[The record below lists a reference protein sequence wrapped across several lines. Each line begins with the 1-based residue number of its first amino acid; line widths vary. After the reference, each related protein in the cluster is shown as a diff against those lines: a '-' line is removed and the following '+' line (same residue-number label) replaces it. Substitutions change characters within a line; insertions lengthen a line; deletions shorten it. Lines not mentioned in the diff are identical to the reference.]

1 MNFECLRDNF
11 LDREFSNL
19 NDRQR
24 EAVFNVSGN
33 LLVLAGA
40 GSGKTTVIINRI
52 YFMLKYGDLNC
63 AECNDENLR
72 ILVRGFQDKK
82 DLSDFS
88 DILNLKPILPEDIL
102 AITFTNKAAKEIKE
116 RLKAKLGEEA
126 DKIWASTFHS
136 MCAKILRIHAE
147 ALGYSPR
154 FAIYDSDDT
163 KRLIKECIKSL
174 NIEEKVLP
182 VKSCM
187 SRISSAKDSLLDSF
201 DFKVKYENDFKMS
214 RISQVYDMY
223 EDKKRKSDAMD
234 FDDLVM
240 NTVKLF
246 KKHPKIRKKYMQRFK
261 YVMVDEYQDT
271 SESQHELIKMIAGR
285 DGNLCVVGDDDQ
297 SIYKFR
303 GANVDN
309 ILSFDKYFKNV
320 KVIRLEQ
327 NYRSSGNILSAAN
340 AVISNNASRKAKSLW
355 TSSGEGCKV
364 RVHVSYSEHDEA
376 DMISKEILEE
386 VKNGRRYSDFAVL
399 YRSGMQSTVIEKL
412 LTRNGIPFRVIG
424 NIRFFERKEIKD
436 ILSYLSVINNPNDEI
451 RLRRIINRPNRTI
464 GDRTLSSISEVAQK
478 NERSFFEIISNC
490 SKYRELQ
497 RASYK
502 ITSFSSLINVLID
515 ANKNGMALHNLYDL
529 VLEKIGYIDFIK
541 SSEDDPEPRIEN
553 INELRNYILL
563 FESEHGEEAS
573 LAEFLEEVS
582 LVSDS
587 ASSEGEKDF
596 VSLMTIHA
604 SKGLEF
610 PVVFLPGFEEGIFP
624 SQQCIYEPES
634 IEEERRLAYVA
645 LTRAKEKVFILH
657 STSRMTY
664 GTTSHNRPSRFLS
677 EIPCDLIEITKSKDW
692 KKLSESDR
700 IPPSN
705 KQVRVKSVVLARS
718 FGNIAQK
725 PSFPAKANIFFRQPR
740 IDREQDQTVIVDLN
754 KKS

>member
-1 MNFECLRDNF
+1 MNFECLKNEF
-11 LDREFSNL
+11 LNREFSEL

-24 EAVFNVSGN
+24 EAVFSVSGN
-33 LLVLAGA
+33 LLILAGA

-52 YFMLKYGDLNC
+52 YFMLKYGDLSSVKC
-63 AECNDENLR
+63 SDELLR
-72 ILVRGFQDKK
+72 MLVRGFEDKK
-82 DLSDFS
+82 SLSDFS
-88 DILNLKPILPEDIL
+88 EALNFDPILPEDVL
-102 AITFTNKAAKEIKE
+102 AITFTNKAAKEIRE
-116 RLKAKLGEEA
+116 RLEAKLGEKA
-126 DKIWASTFHS
+126 DRIWASTFHS

-147 ALGYSPR
+147 SLGYSPR

-174 NIEEKVLP
+174 NIEEKILP

-187 SRISSAKDSLLDSF
+187 SHISSAKDSLLDSF
-201 DFKVKYENDFKMS
+201 GFKMKYENDFKMS

-223 EDKKRKSDAMD
+223 EDKKKKSDAMD

-246 KKHPKIRKKYMQRFK
+246 KKHPKIRRQYMERFK

-271 SESQHELIKMIAGR
+271 SESQHELIKMLTGKN
-285 DGNLCVVGDDDQ
+285 GNLCVVGDDDQ

-303 GANVDN
+303 GADVDN
-309 ILSFDKYFKNV
+309 ILSFDKYFKDV

-340 AVISNNASRKAKSLW
+340 AVISNNSSRKSKFLW
-355 TSSGEGCKV
+355 TSSGDGCKI

-376 DMISKEILEE
+376 EIISKEILEG
-386 VKNGRRYSDFAVL
+386 VKNGKKYSDFAVL
-399 YRSGMQSTVIEKL
+399 YRSGIQSAVIEKL

-424 NIRFFERKEIKD
+424 NVRFFERKEIKD

-464 GDRTLSSISEVAQK
+464 GDRTLSSIAEVAQK
-478 NERSFFEIISNC
+478 NNRSFFEVISNC

-502 ITSFSSLINVLID
+502 ITSFSSLMNVLIE
-515 ANKNGMALHNLYDL
+515 ANKDGMALHDLYDL

-541 SSEDDPEPRIEN
+541 SSEDDPNPRIEN
-553 INELRNYILL
+553 INELRNYILV
-563 FESEHGEEAS
+563 FESQRGDGAS

-587 ASSEGEKDF
+587 ASSEDEQDF

-624 SQQCIYEPES
+624 SQQCIYEPDS

-645 LTRAKEKVFILH
+645 LTRAKEKIFILH

-664 GTTSHNRPSRFLS
+664 GTTSHNKPSRFIS
-677 EIPCDLIEITKSKDW
+677 EIPSNLLEITKSKDW
-692 KKLSESDR
+692 KKLAASDR

-718 FGNIAQK
+718 FGSITRK
-725 PSFPAKANIFFRQPR
+725 PSFPVKTNVLFRRPG
-740 IDREQDQTVIVDLN
+740 IEKEQDQIV
-754 KKS
+754 

>member
-1 MNFECLRDNF
+1 MFFKSVKNKF
-11 LDREFSNL
+11 LNREFFNL

-52 YFMLKYGDLNC
+52 YFMMTYGDLRDLRC
-63 AECNDENLR
+63 KDELLEAILR
-72 ILVRGFQDKK
+72 GYDAGK
-82 DLSDFS
+82 DLSDFA
-88 DILNLKPILPEDIL
+88 DILSFNPISPGNIL

-116 RLKAKLGEEA
+116 RLEAKIGEKANM
-126 DKIWASTFHS
+126 IWASTFHS
-136 MCAKILRIHAE
+136 MCAQILRMHADL
-147 ALGYSPR
+147 LGYSPR

-163 KRLIKECIKSL
+163 KRLVKDCLKAL
-174 NIEEKVLP
+174 NIEEKILP

-187 SRISSAKDSLLDSF
+187 SYISSAKDSLMDSF

-214 RISQVYDMY
+214 RIAQVYEMY
-223 EDKKRKSDAMD
+223 EEKKRKSDAMD
-234 FDDLVM
+234 FDDLIM
-240 NTVKLF
+240 NTVQLF
-246 KKHPKIRKKYMQRFK
+246 KKHLKIRKQYNERFK

-271 SESQHELIKMIAGR
+271 SESQHELIKMITGN

-297 SIYKFR
+297 SIYRFR
-303 GANVDN
+303 GANVEN

-327 NYRSSGNILSAAN
+327 NYRSSGNILDAAN
-340 AVISNNASRKAKSLW
+340 AVIKNNTTRKSKALW
-355 TSSGEGCKV
+355 TDSDRGCKI
-364 RVHVSYSEHDEA
+364 RLHVSYSEHDEA
-376 DMISKEILEE
+376 EVMSKEIIEG
-386 VKNGRRYSDFAVL
+386 VRNGKKYSDFAVL
-399 YRSGMQSTVIEKL
+399 YRSGMQSAVIEKIF
-412 LTRNGIPFRVIG
+412 TRSSIPFKVIG

-451 RLRRIINRPNRTI
+451 RLKRIINRPNRTI
-464 GDRTLSSISEVAQK
+464 GDRTLASISEVAK
-478 NERSFFEIISNC
+478 ENGRSFFEIINNC

-502 ITSFSSLINVLID
+502 ILSFSSLMNVLID
-515 ANKNGMALHNLYDL
+515 ASTSGMPLCDLYSLLLD
-529 VLEKIGYIDFIK
+529 KIGYIDFIK
-541 SSEDDPEPRIEN
+541 ASEDDPEPRIEN
-553 INELRNYILL
+553 IKELGNYISI
-563 FESEHGEEAS
+563 FESEHGENAS
-573 LAEFLEEVS
+573 LAGFLEEVS

-587 ASSEGEKDF
+587 SSSEDGNDF

-624 SQQCIYEPES
+624 GQQCVYEPDN

-645 LTRAKEKVFILH
+645 LTRAREKVFILH

-664 GTTSHNRPSRFLS
+664 GATSHNRPSRFIS
-677 EIPCDLIEITKSKDW
+677 EIPGDILEITKSKDW
-692 KKLSESDR
+692 KKLSEGGR

-718 FGNIAQK
+718 FGNK
-725 PSFPAKANIFFRQPR
+725 PQQSPFLAKPNFLIHQANIN
-740 IDREQDQTVIVDLN
+740 DNKEQTV
-754 KKS
+754 